1 MPRLRVPRAA
11 VERAAR
17 SGRQVPG
24 RNVAIEFRWVQ
35 NDINRLPELAADAV
49 FQQVSQLSTAPR

>member
-1 MPRLRVPRAA
+1 LRVPRAA
-11 VERAAR
+11 AERAAR

-24 RNVAIEFRWVQ
+24 RNVIEFRWAR

-49 FQQVSQLSTAPR
+49 FRQVCQLSTVPR